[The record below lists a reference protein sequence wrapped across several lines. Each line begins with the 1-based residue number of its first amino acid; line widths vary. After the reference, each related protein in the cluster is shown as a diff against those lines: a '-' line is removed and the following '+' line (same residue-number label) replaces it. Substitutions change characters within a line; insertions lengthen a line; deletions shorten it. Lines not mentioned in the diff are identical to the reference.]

1 MLDWFRRAPM
11 LAGSV
16 GARILISSTSLAWL
30 PLLLPTLRVHL
41 QVLDHLRCEGA
52 VRGDP
57 VARLALV
64 FAGSCAGPDERI
76 GAEVAL
82 DVGGDDLSRDAIAK
96 HKPLIRSRHGD

>member
-1 MLDWFRRAPM
+1 MVSCK
-11 LAGSV
+11 GT
-16 GARILISSTSLAWL
+16 ARGE
-30 PLLLPTLRVHL
+30 PN
-41 QVLDHLRCEGA
+41 
-52 VRGDP
+52 
-57 VARLALV
+57 LV